1 MYRVGLYSSG
11 KQNREFGEFNGG
23 AAVLGVLGYDFAD
36 RLDVREAL
44 LTGNYVY
51 QNPDP
56 NNTFTRS
63 LENIGSINFRLDDG
77 KWGARGDLSFATGYL
92 GQSDL
97 WAIQAMPFLNV
108 TDKLQSIV
116 RYTYVKSEDPNGV
129 RFATYESRVIS
140 GTGDR
145 FSELYL
151 GANYYFYGHRLKI
164 QTGLQFADMN
174 DRAGDGGEYSG
185 LAWTTGLRVGW

>member
-23 AAVLGVLGYDFAD
+23 ATVLSVLGYDFAD
-36 RLDVREAL
+36 RLDVGEAL

-63 LENIGSINFRLDDG
+63 LEHIGSINFRLEDA
-77 KWGARGDLSFATGYL
+77 KWGARADLSFATGYL

-108 TDKLQSIV
+108 TDKLQGIV
-116 RYTYVKSEDPNGV
+116 RYTYVTSEEPNGV

-151 GANYYFYGHRLKI
+151 GANYYFYDHRLKV

-185 LAWTTGLRVGW
+185 MAWTTGLRVGW